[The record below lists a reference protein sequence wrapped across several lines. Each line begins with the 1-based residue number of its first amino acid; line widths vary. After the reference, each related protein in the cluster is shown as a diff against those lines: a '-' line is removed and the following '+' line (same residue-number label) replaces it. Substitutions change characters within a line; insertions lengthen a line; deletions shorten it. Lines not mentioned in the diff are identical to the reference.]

1 MRRIGSS
8 AAREV
13 SRIEIS
19 AMDEAQVS
27 STIAA
32 SHKDLMSQSKALVS
46 ESISDLKG
54 ANEATTFQQMAEINR
69 IKGDPVPQV
78 TRRVKRTNI

>member
-8 AAREV
+8 AALEV

-46 ESISDLKG
+46 ESISDLKR
-54 ANEATTFQQMAEINR
+54 ANEATTFHQMAEINR

>member
-1 MRRIGSS
+1 MRWIGSS
-8 AAREV
+8 AALEV

-46 ESISDLKG
+46 ESISDLKR

>member
-46 ESISDLKG
+46 ESISDLKR

>member
-8 AAREV
+8 AALEV

-46 ESISDLKG
+46 ESISDLKR

-78 TRRVKRTNI
+78 TRRVKRINI

>member
-8 AAREV
+8 AALEV

-19 AMDEAQVS
+19 TMDEAQVS

-46 ESISDLKG
+46 ESISDLKR